1 MSRDNNMDKTSTD
14 AVLAYWF
21 GELGPQDWFSGRPEL
36 DEQIRARFGPLCER
50 ALGGKP
56 EDHLGDPRAAL
67 AGIIVLDQF
76 PRQLF
81 RGEPRAFSGDPV
93 ALVVTHGALG
103 RSFDAGMTQEQRQF
117 LYMPLMHSEVV
128 SDQELCVKLFRD
140 LGNEEALKFA
150 IEHRDIVARFG
161 RFPHRNRALGR
172 ESTAEE
178 RDFLETHAGY
188 GQ

>member
-1 MSRDNNMDKTSTD
+1 MDTKTTTD

-21 GELGPQDWFSGRPEL
+21 GELGPRDWFSGRPEL
-36 DEQIRARFGPLCER
+36 DEEIRARFGPVCER

-67 AGIIVLDQF
+67 AGIILLDQF

-81 RGEPRAFSGDPV
+81 RGQPRAFSGDPV
-93 ALVVTHGALG
+93 ALAVTHGAID
-103 RSFDAGMTQEQRQF
+103 RSYDAGMTPEQRQF

-172 ESTAEE
+172 DGTPEE
-178 RDFLETHAGY
+178 REFLATHSGY

>member
-1 MSRDNNMDKTSTD
+1 MDTKTEAD
-14 AVLAYWF
+14 AVLDYWF
-21 GELGPQDWFSGRPEL
+21 GELGPEDWFSGRAEL
-36 DEQIRARFGPLCER
+36 DEEIRNRFGSLCEQ
-50 ALGGKP
+50 ALAGKP
-56 EDHLGDPRAAL
+56 EDHLEDSRAAL
-67 AGIIVLDQF
+67 AGIILLDQF

-81 RGEPRAFSGDPV
+81 RGQPRAFSGDPV
-93 ALVVTHGALG
+93 ALAVTNGAIDRG
-103 RSFDAGMTQEQRQF
+103 YDTGMTPEQRQF

-178 RDFLETHAGY
+178 RAFLETHAGY

>member
-1 MSRDNNMDKTSTD
+1 MPMETKTATD

-36 DEQIRARFGPLCER
+36 DEQIRDRFGALCEE
-50 ALGGKP
+50 ALASRP
-56 EDHLGDPRAAL
+56 EDHLDDPRAAL
-67 AGIIVLDQF
+67 AGIILLDQF

-81 RGEPRAFSGDPV
+81 RGQPRAFSGDPV
-93 ALVVTHGALG
+93 ALIVTHKAID
-103 RSFDAGMTQEQRQF
+103 RSWDAGMTPAERQF

-140 LGNEEALKFA
+140 LDNEEALKFA

-161 RFPHRNRALGR
+161 RFPHRNKALGR
-172 ESTAEE
+172 ETTAEE
-178 RDFLETHAGY
+178 RAFLETHAGY

>member
-1 MSRDNNMDKTSTD
+1 MDTKTATD
-14 AVLAYWF
+14 AVLGYWF
-21 GELGPQDWFSGRPEL
+21 DELGPKDWFSGRPEL
-36 DEQIRARFGPLCER
+36 DEEIRARFGSLCEQ
-50 ALGGKP
+50 ALAGRL
-56 EDHLGDPRAAL
+56 EDHLDDSRAAL
-67 AGIIVLDQF
+67 AGIILLDQF

-81 RGEPRAFSGDPV
+81 RGQPRAFSGDPV
-93 ALVVTHGALG
+93 ALAVAKGAIANN
-103 RSFDAGMTQEQRQF
+103 FDDGMTPDQRQF

-140 LGNEEALKFA
+140 LGNENALKYA

-172 ESTAEE
+172 ESTPEE
-178 RDFLETHAGY
+178 LEFLETHAGY